1 MKRILALCF
10 WLIGSLNGVQA
21 QTIFYSNPQDF
32 NVAKDLFEIGG
43 WSGDRLAI
51 FYTQKNES
59 FIDLYDEQ
67 MNRKAIVS
75 LSFMPEKPKQI
86 SVVPMENKIILLYSA
101 MSGSTEHYYAAQ
113 LDGQARLIGKPKN
126 LDEQQQNF
134 FGVSK
139 TRYQFVISENRQ
151 KMALVGYQVRDN
163 KLQYHIMLIDPNL
176 ATQSLSGKAECKNN
190 MDIEQILLQ
199 DNGTIVLNVS
209 DLSSSRDQSISSAAI
224 YTIRKSEGKNEVS
237 IKPLELKNQ
246 FLSGVFLKEDLA
258 HSDQLYFAGFYK
270 SNSNGVIEGT
280 YMGTVGLQSGT
291 DPVSATF
298 TAFDTSMLRNYK
310 GRDRRL
316 LNEYRV
322 KDIVIKN
329 DGGCIL
335 TAEAS
340 YSITRTTN
348 NGMYNGGFYSMGFGG
363 MGMASTSYTEYNYG
377 DILIMD
383 FNNTFVNNWYNA
395 ISKQQRTID
404 DYGTYSSYNM
414 LNSGAQLVFTY
425 NDIQRNSIKLQV
437 SALNMDGQL
446 QEKDI
451 AATMK
456 GNGLWLPKMSVQT
469 DNKELV
475 IPVVKSNKKLSFARL
490 QY

>member
-1 MKRILALCF
+1 MKRIVALCL
-10 WLIGSLNGVQA
+10 WMICSCIGTQA

-43 WSGDRLAI
+43 WAGDRLAI

-59 FIDLYDEQ
+59 YIDLYDEQ

-75 LSFMPEKPKQI
+75 LSFMPDKPKQI
-86 SVVPMENKIILLYSA
+86 TLIPTDNKLILLYSS
-101 MSGSTEHYYAAQ
+101 MTGSTEHFYAAL
-113 LDGQARLIGKPKN
+113 LDGQAKLIGKPKM

-139 TRYQFVISENRQ
+139 IRYQFVTSENRQ
-151 KMALVGYQVRDN
+151 RMALVAYQVRDN
-163 KLQYHIMLIDPNL
+163 KLQYHIILIDQNL

-190 MDIEQILLQ
+190 MDVEQILLQ
-199 DNGTIVLNVS
+199 DNGTVVLNVN
-209 DLSSSRDQSISSAAI
+209 DLSSSRDQSVSVGSV
-224 YTIRKSEGKNEVS
+224 YTFRKSEGRNEVT
-237 IKPLELKNQ
+237 IIPFELDKL
-246 FLSGVFLKEDLA
+246 FLSGIFLKEDMTRG
-258 HSDQLYFAGFYK
+258 DQLYFAGFFK
-270 SNSNGVIEGT
+270 GSSNGVIEGT
-280 YMGTVGLQSGT
+280 YMGTLALQNGNT
-291 DPVSATF
+291 PVRGNF
-298 TAFDTSMLRNYK
+298 VPFDTSMLQNYK

-329 DGGCIL
+329 DGGCIV

-340 YSITRTTN
+340 YSVTRSTN

-383 FNNTFVNNWYNA
+383 FSNTFNTNWFNA
-395 ISKQQRTID
+395 ISKYQRTID

-425 NDIQRNSIKLQV
+425 NDIQRNSTKLQV
-437 SALNMDGQL
+437 SALDMGGNL
-446 QEKDI
+446 QEKAI

-456 GNGLWLPKMSVQT
+456 GNGVWLPKMSVQT

-475 IPVVKSNKKLSFARL
+475 IPVVKSNKKIAFARL
-490 QY
+490 IY